1 MDDAAWSGVREDAKG
16 HWTLSSDQKVNAA
29 RQEEAKGPGVQLIL
43 TYPPL
48 LLQLLE
54 ALKSFSNNFTSK
66 TKVHAYCCVVAV
78 HSFLASLAR

>member
-1 MDDAAWSGVREDAKG
+1 MPRS
-16 HWTLSSDQKVNAA
+16 N
-29 RQEEAKGPGVQLIL
+29 KGPGVQL
-43 TYPPL
+43 TRDSSAS

-66 TKVHAYCCVVAV
+66 TKVLTYCCVVAV